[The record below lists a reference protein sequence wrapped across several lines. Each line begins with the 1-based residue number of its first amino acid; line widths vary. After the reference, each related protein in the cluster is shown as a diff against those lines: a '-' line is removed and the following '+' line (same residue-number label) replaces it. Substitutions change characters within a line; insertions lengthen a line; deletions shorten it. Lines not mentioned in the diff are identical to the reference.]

1 MTRLSEL
8 LWVVGG
14 AGLTLLLGL
23 ALAYW
28 IIQES
33 LARWRHE
40 PAPPS
45 LPTMADRPGP
55 VGDADSHP

>member
-1 MTRLSEL
+1 MTRLSEF

-40 PAPPS
+40 PAASSPP
-45 LPTMADRPGP
+45 MNDHRPDTS
-55 VGDADSHP
+55 GDVDSHA